1 MVLLWLYRNIC
12 NLENMYSVFFR
23 FEFRFF
29 KKPVKIL
36 RFCYRFGSFSGEFLI
51 RSYRTNFSVLI
62 IKFQVYRKIF
72 FFGFGSNFAYIF
84 IFFFGSESTVF
95 FGYIDKNIG
104 LFLTDNRLYGIC
116 QQFPPN
122 FVLPITNIGTFGR
135 TENM

>member
-36 RFCYRFGSFSGEFLI
+36 RFCYRFGSLSGEFLI
-51 RSYRTNFSVLI
+51 RSYRKNFSVLI

-72 FFGFGSNFAYIF
+72 FFGFGSNFVY
-84 IFFFGSESTVF
+84 TVF